1 MGMALEADR
10 DRLEGDRDQLIQVF
24 IKLRMNSSQAM
35 PEGGRL
41 RVRVSRPRRYRIEV
55 EDSGMGMSAEEM
67 ERAFDPFYTT
77 KERGTGLGLPIC
89 YGIVRSHGGEID
101 IESAPGEGTVVRV
114 EL

>member
-1 MGMALEADR
+1 
-10 DRLEGDRDQLIQVF
+10 
-24 IKLRMNSSQAM
+24 
-35 PEGGRL
+35 
-41 RVRVSRPRRYRIEV
+41 
-55 EDSGMGMSAEEM
+55 MSAEEM